1 MKNGIFLIVLI
12 SLIGFSGCKAR
23 KNAVRTSQVETA
35 ISAETR
41 KTDTARVIVETQFN
55 SEETKQI
62 HEATERETLHLDTLG
77 RVRTIV
83 RESVRTQTGSRRNDR
98 GQGSVLSVSGKTDST
113 GVAEKTRQTGYRSD
127 AVETDSRPVQGVE
140 WLWIIIGT
148 LIAVAL
154 ILVLRRKFK

>member
-1 MKNGIFLIVLI
+1 MKNEIFLIVLI
-12 SLIGFSGCKAR
+12 SLIAFSGCKAR
-23 KNAVRTSQVETA
+23 KNTVRTSQMETT
-35 ISAETR
+35 INTETR
-41 KTDTARVIVETQFN
+41 KTDTARVIVETQFH

-62 HEATERETLHLDTLG
+62 HKTTERETIHLDDSG
-77 RVRTIV
+77 RIRTII
-83 RESVRTQTGSRRNDR
+83 RESVRTETGSGWTYR

-113 GVAEKTRQTGYRSD
+113 GVAEETRQTGYRSD